1 MFFAGALQISG
12 LDIDQYVEI
21 DERLFRPHEV
31 PYLLGD
37 CTKAKQKLGWT
48 PKITFKELA
57 KLMFEEDLKFIKEN
71 K

>member
-1 MFFAGALQISG
+1 
-12 LDIDQYVEI
+12 
-21 DERLFRPHEV
+21 V
-31 PYLLGD
+31 PYLLGN